1 MTDPLDFHFSES
13 LDELVAKLVGA
24 CDYTAFGTAVAQYD
38 FPVQKLLPFERIA
51 RGLAELDDD
60 QDKFRRWLN
69 TPNPELSD
77 FTPLQVIEKG
87 KADAVADMVSSA
99 LLGQPA

>member
-1 MTDPLDFHFSES
+1 MGR
-13 LDELVAKLVGA
+13 VGWH
-24 CDYTAFGTAVAQYD
+24 AQLR
-38 FPVQKLLPFERIA
+38 FLQRL
-51 RGLAELDDD
+51 GAELSNVL
-60 QDKFRRWLN
+60 QGAARRLPRPSRN
-69 TPNPELSD
+69 TPNLELSD

>member
-1 MTDPLDFHFSES
+1 M
-13 LDELVAKLVGA
+13 G
-24 CDYTAFGTAVAQYD
+24 C
-38 FPVQKLLPFERIA
+38 
-51 RGLAELDDD
+51 
-60 QDKFRRWLN
+60 RRWLN